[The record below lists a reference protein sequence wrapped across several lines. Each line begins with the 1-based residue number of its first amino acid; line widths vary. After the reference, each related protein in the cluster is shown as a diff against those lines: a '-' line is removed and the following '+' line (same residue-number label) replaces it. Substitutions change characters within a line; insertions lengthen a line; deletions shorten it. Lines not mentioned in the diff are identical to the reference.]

1 MKIIHLVFFLLICSI
16 TRTFSQTDT
25 LILSNHDMILGEIKN
40 MDKGILTFET
50 DYSNVDFK
58 IDWAK
63 IKQIYS
69 QTKYLITLSDG
80 KRYNGKI
87 KSMNDSIVEI
97 DTRLPEKILHLSKS
111 SQKLEQPEGD
121 RVETPISEIV
131 YLNALDEGFWSR
143 LDFNF
148 DVGTNITKANDFKQF
163 TFNMGTGYLADRW
176 KSNLTFNY
184 LRSVQVETDP
194 IKRTEL
200 TLNFNYFL
208 QKDWFLLYNLSV
220 LSNTEQLLI
229 LRNSNMVGLGKY
241 LIHTNRVY
249 LGVQGGVN
257 LNDEKF
263 EGDESSS
270 QSAEAFLGSQ
280 YNIYDIGD
288 LDLLTTVVVYPSLS
302 SKGRIRSDFKF
313 DIRYEFKFD
322 LYFKIGTSINY
333 DNQPTEGASKT
344 DYIFQT
350 TVGWKL

>member
-1 MKIIHLVFFLLICSI
+1 
-16 TRTFSQTDT
+16 
-25 LILSNHDMILGEIKN
+25 MILGEIKN

-143 LDFNF
+143 LDLNF

-184 LRSVQVETDP
+184 LRSVQAETNA

-200 TLNFNYFL
+200 TFNFNYFL
-208 QKDWFLLYNLSV
+208 QKDWFLLYSLSV

-322 LYFKIGTSINY
+322 LYFKIGTSINF
-333 DNQPTEGASKT
+333 DNKPTEGASKT